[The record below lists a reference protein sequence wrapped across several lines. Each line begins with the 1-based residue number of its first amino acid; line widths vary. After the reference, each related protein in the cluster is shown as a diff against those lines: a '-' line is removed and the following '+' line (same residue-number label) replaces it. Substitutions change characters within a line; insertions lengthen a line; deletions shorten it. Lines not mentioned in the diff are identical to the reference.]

1 MFRSAPLFQA
11 RALPRA
17 SRRRS
22 CSFSLAAL
30 PPLSDSGRVVQEDD
44 GYEEAVREHNIFGIW
59 LDKEG
64 VPNAQ
69 QPDPLSKLCL

>member
-11 RALPRA
+11 RAMPTPSGHPTLHGERP
-17 SRRRS
+17 
-22 CSFSLAAL
+22 AAL
-30 PPLSDSGRVVQEDD
+30 PPLLFDSGRVVQEDD

-69 QPDPLSKLCL
+69 QPDP